1 MRSFAALATAA
12 VVAMLCQTT
21 LLPALPLPV
30 MPDLMLVLAVY
41 LGVRH
46 ASIGGACGAF
56 LLGYFVDTFS
66 GTLLGLNAFAL
77 TVVYAGV
84 HLVAR
89 HLWFERGLPVMAIAL
104 FGGFLRDV
112 ATVAVGVVA
121 GGAPVWQHAFGWGLA
136 GALAAAL
143 VAPGVFAAVAW
154 EKRLLGLS

>member
-1 MRSFAALATAA
+1 
-12 VVAMLCQTT
+12 
-21 LLPALPLPV
+21 
-30 MPDLMLVLAVY
+30 
-41 LGVRH
+41 
-46 ASIGGACGAF
+46 
-56 LLGYFVDTFS
+56 
-66 GTLLGLNAFAL
+66 
-77 TVVYAGV
+77 
-84 HLVAR
+84 
-89 HLWFERGLPVMAIAL
+89 MAIAL